1 MNWENYHSI
10 ANGFFMEILNT
21 TIADWNVVSL
31 LMYTVTNEM
40 NSEFCS
46 QPIRVEHILNQT
58 ISSFGVLLGDFDF
71 HKFYL

>member
-1 MNWENYHSI
+1 
-10 ANGFFMEILNT
+10 MEILNT

-46 QPIRVEHILNQT
+46 QQIRVGHILNQT
-58 ISSFGVLLGDFDF
+58 ISSFGVLLGDLDCR
-71 HKFYL
+71 KFYL